1 MVLLVVQDSKKRK
14 KELFQICKEKRKY
27 ESEMPL
33 NLVFYCS
40 VITSYTLM
48 QCTLK

>member
-1 MVLLVVQDSKKRK
+1 MVLLMVQDSKK